1 MDSFQPGP
9 EMKNPLMSRIGT
21 ALVDWTNYIID
32 VNRFKILNESSI
44 KYAVSELLEVLRLKT
59 ASEKGSQN
67 PPIFGEVPFIYD
79 YTFEYLHPIYKNRD
93 FDLHIS
99 TSNEEYIYTAMEFKF
114 LADNSLSDSAL
125 KLYIYDLLRL
135 YALTKDNNLRVSPY
149 FLIIGEMSNYKEV
162 FGIDKNSQ
170 ALNMPPEVGHGVKEE
185 GQSSENIPYS
195 ATLFTKVLPQDL
207 QDVKETKLSELKNSE
222 NVSMLDSFNGD
233 YKLREGKEALKGSDK
248 MKIELEFS
256 NLGGHDYR
264 TDKSMAV
271 QIWHIYN

>member
-1 MDSFQPGP
+1 
-9 EMKNPLMSRIGT
+9 MSRIGT

-32 VNRFKILNESSI
+32 VNRFKILNEGSI

-170 ALNMPPEVGHGVKEE
+170 TLNMPPKVGHGVKEE

-264 TDKSMAV
+264 TDNSMAV